1 MHENIAREDH
11 ATPGSDRAFAMV
23 MAVVLALLGGMN
35 WWHDGHLWPW
45 LGGGAA
51 LFVAFGLYV
60 PAALKPLNR
69 LWFKFGLLLHRVVNP
84 VVMGVV
90 FYGAVVPTGLFM
102 RAFGKDP
109 LRLKTEPDRPS
120 YWIERQPPG
129 PESQTMKDQF

>member
-11 ATPGSDRAFAMV
+11 ATPGSDRSFAMV
-23 MAVVLALLGGMN
+23 MAAVLALLGGMN
-35 WWHDGHLWPW
+35 WWYDGHIWPW
-45 LGGGAA
+45 LGGGAV

-60 PAALKPLNR
+60 QAALKPLNR

-129 PESQTMKDQF
+129 PEPQTMKDQF